1 MSFFTRL
8 LSSISIP
15 IIITMM
21 LLLIQ
26 KLNSK
31 ELQKNLTKEH
41 IVIRLSKVYL
51 WIGLLGI
58 VVLSTF
64 CLIMFF
70 FPNDTTTWWVWM
82 IFIFF
87 ILLGFCL
94 VCSTLIFKI
103 DIYRNKDYFLYRNIF
118 LKTRKIYYYEC
129 IHYRCTQHDVI
140 IKTEKKKITVDRNAV
155 NVEFLIAML
164 HENRVTKIR

>member
-1 MSFFTRL
+1 MSFFARL

-15 IIITMM
+15 IIIMM
-21 LLLIQ
+21 LFFLIQ
-26 KLNSK
+26 ELNSK
-31 ELQKNLTKEH
+31 ELQKNLTEEH

-51 WIGLLGI
+51 WIGILDI
-58 VVLSTF
+58 AVFSTF
-64 CLIMFF
+64 CFIMFF

-118 LKTRKIYYYEC
+118 LKTRKIYYCEC
-129 IHYRCTQHDVI
+129 INYQCTQS
-140 IKTEKKKITVDRNAV
+140 
-155 NVEFLIAML
+155 
-164 HENRVTKIR
+164 

>member
-1 MSFFTRL
+1 MDYIQRYYNLLSLTPWNHWINRLNSDILTIITMGDIMSFFTHL

-21 LLLIQ
+21 LLLIR

-51 WIGLLGI
+51 WIGILDI
-58 VVLSTF
+58 AVFSTF
-64 CLIMFF
+64 CFIMFF

-82 IFIFF
+82 IFI
-87 ILLGFCL
+87 LLGFCL

-103 DIYRNKDYFLYRNIF
+103 DI
-118 LKTRKIYYYEC
+118 
-129 IHYRCTQHDVI
+129 
-140 IKTEKKKITVDRNAV
+140 
-155 NVEFLIAML
+155 
-164 HENRVTKIR
+164 